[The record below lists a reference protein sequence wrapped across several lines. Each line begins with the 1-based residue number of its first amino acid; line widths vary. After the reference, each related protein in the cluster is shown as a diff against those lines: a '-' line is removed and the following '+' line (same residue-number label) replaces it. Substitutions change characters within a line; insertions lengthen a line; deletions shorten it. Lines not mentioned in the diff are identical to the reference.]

1 MKFCVTV
8 DVTRVIRRTFTVEAE
23 DNKQAANNVFVEMDY
38 DNGDMNF
45 KVVEVTELQK
55 EGAKLTKD
63 AESRMCL

>member
-8 DVTRVIRRTFTVEAE
+8 DVTREIRRTFTVEAE